1 MEQRMM
7 KIKSRE
13 DLIMTMKERRME
25 LGLTQRQLANKCAI
39 SQKTISR
46 IENGKDSSSINNFMA
61 IMAALEVTFLLK
73 VET

>member
-1 MEQRMM
+1 MEQRMR

-13 DLIMTMKERRME
+13 ELIVTMKERRLE

-73 VET
+73 VKT